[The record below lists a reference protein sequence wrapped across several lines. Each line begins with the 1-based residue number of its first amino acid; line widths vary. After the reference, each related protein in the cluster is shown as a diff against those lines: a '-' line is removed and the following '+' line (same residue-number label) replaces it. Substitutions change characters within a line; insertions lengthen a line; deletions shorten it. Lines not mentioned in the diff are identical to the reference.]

1 MELPK
6 PDALGPKESYFQQ
19 CRLCHFY
26 DGSMS
31 PPVERDRRREGMDH
45 LRYRAAHSPL
55 HLLGVMSVWEQS
67 EQQRFS
73 VGVLYSGF
81 NSLRQI
87 LGEKQ
92 RKPKF
97 TWSSS
102 PHLLLR
108 LPHSF
113 LFNFT
118 PQVIPIATHLLNN
131 GSGVGVLQCLE
142 HMIGAV
148 RSKVAEVRAAVLC
161 CAA

>member
-1 MELPK
+1 
-6 PDALGPKESYFQQ
+6 
-19 CRLCHFY
+19 
-26 DGSMS
+26 MS
-31 PPVERDRRREGMDH
+31 
-45 LRYRAAHSPL
+45 S
-55 HLLGVMSVWEQS
+55 
-67 EQQRFS
+67 RFS
-73 VGVLYSGF
+73 VGILYSGF

-161 CAA
+161 CALLCCLKASPHCLSLSADVLFPPVDSQPLLSQAHHPDRVEHGCLGGLSRKYLLQGGPLAAVLQS